1 MYSDMAA
8 TLIERGTNV
17 EDLDGPILLR
27 YTAKRVGVK
36 VKDTDDKKTLIDK
49 INTILAAKRILM
61 ED

>member
-17 EDLDGPILLR
+17 EDLDGPILR